1 MEPIVVRKAQ
11 QADIPA
17 ILEIEWECFRED
29 SFSKEQ
35 FAYLISRS
43 KGTFYVMMEADRVIA
58 YVSLLFH
65 GGTRYLRIYSI
76 AVHPDFRGK
85 KVGQLLIDQIAVI
98 AQKQGLK
105 RITLEVNV
113 SNSPAIHLYEKNGFK
128 CTSIKENYYH
138 NGTSAYYMQRPTI
151 VE

>member
-1 MEPIVVRKAQ
+1 MEPIIVRKAQ

-17 ILEIEWECFRED
+17 ILEIEWGCFQED

-43 KGTFYVMMEADRVIA
+43 KGTFYVMMEEDRVIA

-76 AVHPDFRGK
+76 AVHPDYRGRGL
-85 KVGQLLIDQIAVI
+85 GQVLMDQTIQTAGECK
-98 AQKQGLK
+98 ATK
-105 RITLEVNV
+105 ITLEVKVTNT
-113 SNSPAIHLYEKNGFK
+113 SAIGLYMKNGFIPAG
-128 CTSIKENYYH
+128 IKPCYYH
-138 NGTSAYYMQRPTI
+138 DGSDAIYMQRPM
-151 VE
+151 

>member
-43 KGTFYVMMEADRVIA
+43 KGTFYVMMEEDRVIA

-76 AVHPDFRGK
+76 AVHPDYRGRGL
-85 KVGQLLIDQIAVI
+85 GQILMDQTIQTAGECK
-98 AQKQGLK
+98 ATK
-105 RITLEVNV
+105 ITLEVKVTN
-113 SNSPAIHLYEKNGFK
+113 
-128 CTSIKENYYH
+128 
-138 NGTSAYYMQRPTI
+138 TSAIGLYMKMALFLL
-151 VE
+151 E